1 MKKTILT
8 LVITCP
14 ILYLGQIKEMISG
27 GDMVSVTDVPY
38 QVSIQKYGVHNCGG
52 SVLNARWIL
61 TAAHC
66 FKDASMTSI
75 YNVKAGISKLDTPTI
90 LTRNYDIKQIV
101 IHPNYNSFAYDNDI
115 ALVEVLGGI
124 EFNQDTKPINIVE
137 SNEAL
142 YNEGRSTKVAG
153 WGLPYPEAPNSSNE
167 LRVVDVPIISNASA
181 QVYMGGT
188 LITEN
193 MIATGAVSNDRKG
206 TCPGDSGGALVTKDE
221 YGVTKQIGIV
231 SWGKAKCI
239 GGRNSPSI
247 YTKVANYIDWI
258 KQYISLSSNVEGK
271 NTLCNAETAT
281 YTFDASGASFAWQ
294 VSDNLVK
301 NSETGSSITITPKPN
316 ATGAAYIKAII
327 DGKEITKK
335 IWIGKPQVEYEL
347 TELNEYLISYKL
359 VSKVRDASIEE
370 QGITSIICA
379 NPIFVGKGYIS
390 PDCVVGKANSSGRD
404 WSVYRETIVSNA
416 CGSVKEKIDYVS
428 RAADP
433 CPYHIVSMDLNTFK
447 IEIPCSSNPIR
458 SVNTINKDVITIQ
471 IVNTMGQTVL
481 TTTDTTFSIN
491 HLLSGTYYARV
502 IKDGQV
508 VHAQTLIKK

>member
-124 EFNQDTKPINIVE
+124 EFNQDTKPVNIVE

-181 QVYMGGT
+181 QVYMGT

-258 KQYISLSSNVEGK
+258 KQYVSLSSNVEGK

-281 YTFDASGASFAWQ
+281 YTFDASGASFTWQ

-335 IWIGKPQVEYEL
+335 IWIGKPKYSLDLKTQNNYVHMK
-347 TELNEYLISYKL
+347 LNGS
-359 VSKVRDASIEE
+359 SMEE
-370 QGITSIICA
+370 QGVTNIKWEKMYNSGGCYASFTGNGLSGVAHGNCFSWIVGAKITI
-379 NPIFVGKGYIS
+379 
-390 PDCVVGKANSSGRD
+390 
-404 WSVYRETIVSNA
+404 TNA
-416 CGSVKEKIDYVS
+416 CGDTVIEQPITPEAPLPCNNNYSIVQAGGVGEYKIIM
-428 RAADP
+428 P
-433 CPYHIVSMDLNTFK
+433 CRNSL
-447 IEIPCSSNPIR
+447 
-458 SVNTINKDVITIQ
+458 DVMTTTDSISGYSIQ
-471 IVNTMGQTVL
+471 IVDHLGYIKHQI
-481 TTTDTTFSIN
+481 TDTTFSIN

-508 VHAQTLIKK
+508 VHTQTLIKK